1 MLNSLDVYNTVSQET
16 RFTCPWTRARLK
28 DNERSTCSIVS
39 AMEWILVF
47 RLMAALGKYAF
58 RIQNACLF
66 VDCSIENVIN
76 SIYWRSGE

>member
-28 DNERSTCSIVS
+28 DR
-39 AMEWILVF
+39 ARAPLFQRWKWILVF
-47 RLMAALGKYAF
+47 RLMATLGKYAF